1 MSTRRWGEV
10 RCLSRAGF
18 HTMRYSEWGAQDNP
32 HVLVCVHGL
41 TRVGDDFSRLA
52 ADLSDRYRV
61 VCPDVVGRG
70 RSDWLPDP
78 KLYGLAQY
86 AFDMATLIARLNVDR
101 VDWLGTS
108 MGGLIGLSV
117 AGQPNAP
124 VGRLILND
132 IGPRMQLE
140 ALLRIADYVGRTER
154 FDSLE
159 RATEYV
165 RSISTGFGLRTAQQ
179 WRELTESVVRF
190 DGTQWTF
197 QYDPGIAETLKDTSA
212 QANAAAEARLWELY
226 DAVRGPVL
234 LVRGAESDLLSH
246 ETAIEMTQRGPRA
259 ELVEVADVGHAPMF
273 FDPDQIGIVRRFLL
287 AGA

>member
-10 RCLSRAGF
+10 HCLNRVGF
-18 HTMRYSEWGAQDNP
+18 HTMRYSEWGAPDNP
-32 HVLVCVHGL
+32 RVLVCVHGL
-41 TRVGDDFSRLA
+41 TRVGEDFARLA
-52 ADLSDRYRV
+52 DDLSDRYRV

-70 RSDWLPDP
+70 RSDWLPEP
-78 KLYGLAQY
+78 KLYGLPQY
-86 AFDMATLIARLNVDR
+86 AFDMTTLIARLNVDR

-140 ALLRIADYVGRTER
+140 ALTRIADYVGRPGR

-159 RATEYV
+159 QATAYV
-165 RSISTGFGLRTAQQ
+165 RSISAGFGLRSPEQ
-179 WRELTESVVRF
+179 WRELTESVVHF
-190 DGTQWTF
+190 DGTQWAF
-197 QYDPGIAETLKDTSA
+197 HYDPAIAETLKDTSA
-212 QANAAAEARLWELY
+212 QSNALAEAKLWQLY

-234 LVRGAESDLLSH
+234 LVRGAESDLLPRD
-246 ETAIEMTQRGPRA
+246 AALEMTQRGPRA
-259 ELVEVADVGHAPMF
+259 ELVEIPGVGHAPMF
-273 FDPDQIGIVRRFLL
+273 FDADQIAIVRRFLL
-287 AGA
+287 ADR